1 MHTVIGLLILVGAG
15 AFVVFAFRQ
24 GTRTKRSGRTDD
36 HETVGI
42 IRDVQSHQSGDSGFG
57 QS

>member
-1 MHTVIGLLILVGAG
+1 MHAVIGLLILIGAG

-24 GTRTKRSGRTDD
+24 GTDTKRSGRTDD
-36 HETVGI
+36 HEAVGI
-42 IRDVQSHQSGDSGFG
+42 IRDAQSHQSGDSGFG

>member
-1 MHTVIGLLILVGAG
+1 MHAVIGFLILIGAG

-24 GTRTKRSGRTDD
+24 GTAAKRSGRADD
-36 HETVGI
+36 HEAVGI